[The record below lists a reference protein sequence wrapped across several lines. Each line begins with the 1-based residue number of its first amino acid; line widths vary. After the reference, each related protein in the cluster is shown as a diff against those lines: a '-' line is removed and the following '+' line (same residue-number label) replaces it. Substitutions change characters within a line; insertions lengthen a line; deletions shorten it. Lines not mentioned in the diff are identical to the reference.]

1 MKYAITIYLAGTG
14 AALAHGGHDPSLPQ
28 TGLAH
33 WLAAPTHAPGLI
45 LLAAVLGGLA
55 VWRAARRPD

>member
-14 AALAHGGHDPSLPQ
+14 AALAHGGHNPALPQ
-28 TGLAH
+28 EGLAH
-33 WLAAPTHAPGLI
+33 WLAAPVHAPGLI

-55 VWRAARRPD
+55 LWRAACRRD

>member
-28 TGLAH
+28 SGLSH
-33 WLAAPTHAPGLI
+33 WLAAPVHAPGLI
-45 LLAAVLGGLA
+45 LLVAVLGGLA
-55 VWRAARRPD
+55 IWRVARQRD

>member
-14 AALAHGGHDPSLPQ
+14 AALAHGGHDQALPQ
-28 TGLAH
+28 EGLAH
-33 WLAAPTHAPGLI
+33 WLASPVHGQGLI

-55 VWRAARRPD
+55 VWRAARNRD